1 MIQIRGSPLDI
12 LAVSDNLIVK
22 DTVLICENGQIKT
35 SMFLLGAI
43 LPLFCSLHSTQTYS
57 HNHSIILTGVHT
69 EEITTLLELI
79 SKGQC
84 YVTATSLGRL
94 EALKV
99 VLRIS
104 IVTEKVIINIIYIK
118 FLTILFRYITVTMGV
133 VVHFQIEDT
142 SQSIFGNVK
151 PRWLHW

>member
-12 LAVSDNLIVK
+12 SAVPDNIIVK
-22 DTVLICENGQIKT
+22 DTVLLCENGQIET

-43 LPLFCSLHSTQTYS
+43 SPLLCSLHSTQTYS
-57 HNHSIILTGVHT
+57 DNHSIIMTGVDT
-69 EEITTLLELI
+69 EEITTLLQLI

-84 YVTATSLGRL
+84 YVTPTSLGRL

-99 VLRIS
+99 VLCIT
-104 IVTEKVIINIIYIK
+104 IVTEKVINNTMYIK
-118 FLTILFRYITVTMGV
+118 FLTILFRYITVTMHV
-133 VVHFQIEDT
+133 VVHSQVGDT

-151 PRWLHW
+151 PGWLNR